1 VGNGERGTSPLGAIS
16 GGHDP
21 FPFEPPPQRRHGYDV
36 EVTDALLGQFSDRCD
51 ALAAECVALRDE
63 VARLEAE
70 LAKRRDR
77 EQSVTNALIAAK
89 QHADAIVADARRD
102 AEEILSNAQ
111 AGAEQRD
118 DLERLEREREEAQH
132 EVDRLQRIQRDVHAG
147 LTTFLLQ
154 AVELVQSDE
163 EDQAPVLESFSDT
176 TSWVDALEADFG
188 PDGSR

>member
-1 VGNGERGTSPLGAIS
+1 
-16 GGHDP
+16 
-21 FPFEPPPQRRHGYDV
+21 
-36 EVTDALLGQFSDRCD
+36 
-51 ALAAECVALRDE
+51 